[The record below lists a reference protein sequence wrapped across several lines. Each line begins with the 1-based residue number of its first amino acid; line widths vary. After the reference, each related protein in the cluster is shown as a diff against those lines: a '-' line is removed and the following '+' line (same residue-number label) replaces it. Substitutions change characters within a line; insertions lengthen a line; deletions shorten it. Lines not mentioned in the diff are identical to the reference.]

1 MRKPKFFTVSRAR
14 ALVGNMLG
22 NQFSK
27 YISEELEAM
36 VQHMEESFA
45 KDEADKEDG
54 LADSV
59 KISEPPPRAN

>member
-1 MRKPKFFTVSRAR
+1 M

-27 YISEELEAM
+27 YSSEELEAM
-36 VQHMEESFA
+36 VQHLEESFA

-54 LADSV
+54 LPDSV